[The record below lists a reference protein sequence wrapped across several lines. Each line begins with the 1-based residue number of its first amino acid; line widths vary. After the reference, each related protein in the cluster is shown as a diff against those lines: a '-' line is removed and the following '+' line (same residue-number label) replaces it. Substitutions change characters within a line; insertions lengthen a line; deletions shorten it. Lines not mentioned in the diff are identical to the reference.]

1 MSYAKSLLTY
11 RFQPGFWHKKRSPRW
26 LHPPHRIALKTP
38 LKSVF
43 FYYYTDL
50 KNRVCLVC
58 SVYSVLS
65 LCYDQYQRNTLYKAA
80 EPLGFDTA
88 KVTTACET
96 DCSTLVRVCIAFAG
110 ITGLPEGFRT
120 GNMPSNLNKTG
131 AFTELTGSKYQSQST
146 YLGRGDILVTKTSGH
161 TVVVLSNGP
170 KYDGAIHP
178 VEYALGDRTL
188 RYGCEGQDVKLMQEM
203 LLKLGYDLG
212 SWGCDGDFGDCTE
225 LALKAFQTDA
235 KLDVDGE
242 CSPTTLIALEKAV
255 EALSG
260 AGCDGDSCPI
270 NVTIVGGNCY
280 IRTAPNTDG
289 KILGVA
295 HKGDTLPYGGQV
307 SDGGWLL
314 VQHENQNAWVSGKYG
329 IIEL

>member
-1 MSYAKSLLTY
+1 MLLVLKISSIEV
-11 RFQPGFWHKKRSPRW
+11 QS
-26 LHPPHRIALKTP
+26 IA
-38 LKSVF
+38 
-43 FYYYTDL
+43 Y
-50 KNRVCLVC
+50 
-58 SVYSVLS
+58 
-65 LCYDQYQRNTLYKAA
+65 
-80 EPLGFDTA
+80 
-88 KVTTACET
+88 
-96 DCSTLVRVCIAFAG
+96 AG

-131 AFTELTGSKYQSQST
+131 AFNELTGSKYQSQST

-170 KYDGAIHP
+170 KYEGAIHP

-188 RYGCEGQDVKLMQEM
+188 KYGCEGQDVKLMQEM

-212 SWGCDGDFGDCTE
+212 SWGCDGDFGDCTD
-225 LALKAFQTDA
+225 LALRAFQQDA

-242 CSPTTLIALEKAV
+242 CGPSTLVALEKAV
-255 EALSG
+255 DALSG

-295 HKGDTLPYGGQV
+295 HRGDTLPYGGQV

-314 VQHENQNAWVSGKYG
+314 VQYKGQNAWVSGKYG
-329 IIEL
+329 RIG